1 MLHVQPQQHVIR
13 DVAIADSGTHCAL
26 VTACGRVKLWDIE
39 YNKCAFD
46 LDTGQDAGQKVAM
59 SALHAWFCT
68 SGPRGTVHAWDFR
81 TTTPVARLPV
91 RDQFCNSVNAMAMS
105 SDNNCILV
113 AHDYMLYLWDSC
125 AGKYQKHRVECLGDT
140 LAVSLSEHGGYYA
153 ASVHTDGTVAFWG
166 RTHDTERYSCCN
178 PPTTRAAVHVNEY
191 GDFEYIAVCDYNTCW
206 RHGVEPES
214 NWMASLVLPDTD
226 ADTIPAVSKGKRVAA
241 TANARCPAPVVMHTP
256 PTKDDPSH
264 HSRKSEALPKPV
276 VALAVSG
283 GWPNQTAEIIVAC
296 TDSDIYIWNSRFG
309 MESVEWEGPW
319 RH

>member
-1 MLHVQPQQHVIR
+1 M
-13 DVAIADSGTHCAL
+13 
-26 VTACGRVKLWDIE
+26 
-39 YNKCAFD
+39 
-46 LDTGQDAGQKVAM
+46 
-59 SALHAWFCT
+59 
-68 SGPRGTVHAWDFR
+68 
-81 TTTPVARLPV
+81 
-91 RDQFCNSVNAMAMS
+91 
-105 SDNNCILV
+105 
-113 AHDYMLYLWDSC
+113 
-125 AGKYQKHRVECLGDT
+125 
-140 LAVSLSEHGGYYA
+140 
-153 ASVHTDGTVAFWG
+153 
-166 RTHDTERYSCCN
+166 
-178 PPTTRAAVHVNEY
+178 HVNEY

-296 TDSDIYIWNSRFG
+296 TDSDIYIPG
-309 MESVEWEGPW
+309 TLALGW
-319 RH
+319 RVSNGRVRGDIKARLLFFIHSS